1 MNQKYS
7 SKNMANKK
15 MEIFSPLEAVQICAV
30 LEDCLDQLA
39 ILGYIMPVSYEGRTD
54 ISNIDAQEI
63 SEITKSQ
70 KELGVKFEQLMSAK
84 SENRPT
90 VPSESLKF
98 TELGQQ
104 LQETSGDLKR
114 ANHLFSR
121 AAKQSAVSSDNL
133 RKVQADRQ
141 YASDVIAD
149 TLQEMQTSGTFQSL
163 LQAVQREEEKK
174 FNFYTT
180 IIREEEGRKEI
191 KSLQKQLQDVKK
203 EKDLELQLMLNLDIA
218 LGESEAFSPMILK
231 HVRWDTACFC
241 APPIC
246 PSLPPIPQN
255 RNEMIAYLKD
265 QLQEMKAK
273 TDMES
278 RYVKKDT
285 ELQIY
290 QTQKKCSNA
299 ESDLLNEIEMLRIKT
314 DEEIRVHMEIENFLR
329 QQQMKLEEK
338 LEYWM
343 EKYEKDTESKQQE
356 LNTLKAS
363 KANDLAALQELAK
376 QCRLFEQVMIE
387 DRVEKEAAR
396 RKVEQDALELKSVK
410 KLQAWWRGTMV
421 RHNIGPYKAIKKPK
435 EDETNGKDKGK
446 KGKAGAKKK

>member
-1 MNQKYS
+1 MTNSKLKNS
-7 SKNMANKK
+7 NILSPLFMVIKNMANKK

-54 ISNIDAQEI
+54 ISNVAR
-63 SEITKSQ
+63 
-70 KELGVKFEQLMSAK
+70 

-141 YASDVIAD
+141 YASDVIAE

-163 LQAVQREEEKK
+163 LQAVQREEERKT
-174 FNFYTT
+174 NFYTT

-191 KSLQKQLQDVKK
+191 KSLQKWLQDVKK
-203 EKDLELQLMLNLDIA
+203 EKELEL
-218 LGESEAFSPMILK
+218 
-231 HVRWDTACFC
+231 
-241 APPIC
+241 
-246 PSLPPIPQN
+246 QN

-285 ELQIY
+285 ELQVY
-290 QTQKKCSNA
+290 QTQKKCSHA
-299 ESDLLNEIEMLRIKT
+299 ESDLFNEIETLRIKN
-314 DEEIRVHMEIENFLR
+314 DEEIRVHVEIENFLR

-343 EKYEKDTESKQQE
+343 EKYEKDTEAKQQE

-376 QCRLFEQVMIE
+376 QCQLFEQVIVE

-421 RHNIGPYKAIKKPK
+421 RHNIGPYKALKKSK
-435 EDETNGKDKGK
+435 EDEPKGKDKGK
-446 KGKAGAKKK
+446 KGKAGAKKKK

>member
-1 MNQKYS
+1 MTNSKLKNSNILFPLFMYLVLLKLLLLTPRCLS
-7 SKNMANKK
+7 LSHAVLVPLSKNMANKK

-54 ISNIDAQEI
+54 ISNVGASIFKI
-63 SEITKSQ
+63 
-70 KELGVKFEQLMSAK
+70 L
-84 SENRPT
+84 
-90 VPSESLKF
+90 
-98 TELGQQ
+98 
-104 LQETSGDLKR
+104 
-114 ANHLFSR
+114 LFSFLF
-121 AAKQSAVSSDNL
+121 AKYSLVLMTFGHFNRIQTDDLSIIRPWIAVMFL
-133 RKVQADRQ
+133 LLVLVGRQ
-141 YASDVIAD
+141 YASDVIAE

-163 LQAVQREEEKK
+163 LQAVQREEERKS
-174 FNFYTT
+174 NFYTT
-180 IIREEEGRKEI
+180 IIRLGEEEGRKEI
-191 KSLQKQLQDVKK
+191 KSLQKRLQDVKK
-203 EKDLELQLMLNLDIA
+203 EKDLEL
-218 LGESEAFSPMILK
+218 
-231 HVRWDTACFC
+231 
-241 APPIC
+241 
-246 PSLPPIPQN
+246 QN

-285 ELQIY
+285 ELQVY
-290 QTQKKCSNA
+290 QTQKKCSTV
-299 ESDLLNEIEMLRIKT
+299 ESDLFIETEKLRIKT
-314 DEEIRVHMEIENFLR
+314 DEETRVHMEIENFLR

-376 QCRLFEQVMIE
+376 QCRLFEQVIIE

-410 KLQAWWRGTMV
+410 KVMA
-421 RHNIGPYKAIKKPK
+421 Y
-435 EDETNGKDKGK
+435 
-446 KGKAGAKKK
+446 

>member
-1 MNQKYS
+1 
-7 SKNMANKK
+7 MANKK

-63 SEITKSQ
+63 SEIVKSQ
-70 KELGVKFEQLMSAK
+70 KELGVKFEHLMSAR

-141 YASDVIAD
+141 YASDVIAE

-163 LQAVQREEEKK
+163 LQAVRREEERKS
-174 FNFYTT
+174 NFYTT

-191 KSLQKQLQDVKK
+191 KSLQKRLQDVKK
-203 EKDLELQLMLNLDIA
+203 EKELEL
-218 LGESEAFSPMILK
+218 
-231 HVRWDTACFC
+231 
-241 APPIC
+241 
-246 PSLPPIPQN
+246 QN

-285 ELQIY
+285 ELQVY

-299 ESDLLNEIEMLRIKT
+299 ESDLFNEIEKLRIKN
-314 DEEIRVHMEIENFLR
+314 DEEIRVHVEIENFLR
-329 QQQMKLEEK
+329 QQQMC
-338 LEYWM
+338 
-343 EKYEKDTESKQQE
+343 Q
-356 LNTLKAS
+356 
-363 KANDLAALQELAK
+363 
-376 QCRLFEQVMIE
+376 LFEQVIIE

-421 RHNIGPYKAIKKPK
+421 RHNIGPYKALKKSK
-435 EDETNGKDKGK
+435 EDEPKGKDKGK
-446 KGKAGAKKK
+446 KGKAGAKKKK

>member
-1 MNQKYS
+1 MIGPLS
-7 SKNMANKK
+7 LVVAMETSCVHPEASVKNMANKK
-15 MEIFSPLEAVQICAV
+15 MEVFSPLEAVQICAV

-141 YASDVIAD
+141 YVSDVIAD

-203 EKDLELQLMLNLDIA
+203 EKDLELQ
-218 LGESEAFSPMILK
+218 
-231 HVRWDTACFC
+231 
-241 APPIC
+241 
-246 PSLPPIPQN
+246 N

-299 ESDLLNEIEMLRIKT
+299 ESDLLNEIE
-314 DEEIRVHMEIENFLR
+314 
-329 QQQMKLEEK
+329 KLEEK

-435 EDETNGKDKGK
+435 EDETKGKDKGK

>member
-1 MNQKYS
+1 
-7 SKNMANKK
+7 MANKK

-63 SEITKSQ
+63 SEIVKSQ
-70 KELGVKFEQLMSAK
+70 KDLGVKFEQLMSAR

-141 YASDVIAD
+141 YASDVIAE

-163 LQAVQREEEKK
+163 LQAVQREKERKS
-174 FNFYTT
+174 NFHTT

-191 KSLQKQLQDVKK
+191 KSLQKRLQDVKK
-203 EKDLELQLMLNLDIA
+203 EKELEL
-218 LGESEAFSPMILK
+218 
-231 HVRWDTACFC
+231 
-241 APPIC
+241 
-246 PSLPPIPQN
+246 QN

-285 ELQIY
+285 ELQVY

-299 ESDLLNEIEMLRIKT
+299 ESDLFNEIEKLRIKT
-314 DEEIRVHMEIENFLR
+314 DEEIRVHVEIENFLR

-376 QCRLFEQVMIE
+376 QCRLFEQAIME

-421 RHNIGPYKAIKKPK
+421 RHNIGPYKALKKSK
-435 EDETNGKDKGK
+435 EDEPKGKDEGK
-446 KGKAGAKKK
+446 KGKAGAKKKK

>member
-1 MNQKYS
+1 SLDDKLKTSNIHFPLFMYLVLLKLLLLTPCCLS
-7 SKNMANKK
+7 LLHAVLVPLSKNMANKK

-54 ISNIDAQEI
+54 ISNVGASIFKI
-63 SEITKSQ
+63 LLFSF
-70 KELGVKFEQLMSAK
+70 L
-84 SENRPT
+84 PT

-121 AAKQSAVSSDNL
+121 AAKQSAVSSNNL

-141 YASDVIAD
+141 DASDVIAE

-163 LQAVQREEEKK
+163 LQAVQREKERKS
-174 FNFYTT
+174 NFHTT

-191 KSLQKQLQDVKK
+191 KSLQKRLQDVKK
-203 EKDLELQLMLNLDIA
+203 EKELEL
-218 LGESEAFSPMILK
+218 
-231 HVRWDTACFC
+231 
-241 APPIC
+241 
-246 PSLPPIPQN
+246 QN

-285 ELQIY
+285 ELQVY

-299 ESDLLNEIEMLRIKT
+299 ESDLVNEIEKLRIKT
-314 DEEIRVHMEIENFLR
+314 DEEIRVHVEIENFLR

-376 QCRLFEQVMIE
+376 QCRLFEQAIME

-396 RKVEQDALELKSVK
+396 RKVEQDALELKSIK

-421 RHNIGPYKAIKKPK
+421 RHNIGPYKALKKSK
-435 EDETNGKDKGK
+435 EDEPKGKDKGK
-446 KGKAGAKKK
+446 KEKAGAKKRK

>member
-1 MNQKYS
+1 
-7 SKNMANKK
+7 MANKK

-54 ISNIDAQEI
+54 ISNIDAQEL
-63 SEITKSQ
+63 SEIIKSQ
-70 KELGVKFEQLMSAK
+70 KDLGVKFEQLMSAR

-121 AAKQSAVSSDNL
+121 AAKQSAVSSNNL

-141 YASDVIAD
+141 DASDVIAE

-163 LQAVQREEEKK
+163 LQAVQREKERKS
-174 FNFYTT
+174 NFHTT

-191 KSLQKQLQDVKK
+191 KSLQKRLQDVKK
-203 EKDLELQLMLNLDIA
+203 EKELEL
-218 LGESEAFSPMILK
+218 
-231 HVRWDTACFC
+231 
-241 APPIC
+241 
-246 PSLPPIPQN
+246 QN

-285 ELQIY
+285 ELQVY

-299 ESDLLNEIEMLRIKT
+299 ESDLVNEIEKLRIKT
-314 DEEIRVHMEIENFLR
+314 DEEIRVHVEIENFLR

-376 QCRLFEQVMIE
+376 QCRLFEQAIME

-396 RKVEQDALELKSVK
+396 RKVEQDALELKSIK

-421 RHNIGPYKAIKKPK
+421 RHNIGPYKALKKSK
-435 EDETNGKDKGK
+435 EDEPKGKDKGK
-446 KGKAGAKKK
+446 KEKAGAKKRK

>member
-1 MNQKYS
+1 
-7 SKNMANKK
+7 MANKK

-54 ISNIDAQEI
+54 ISNIDAQEL
-63 SEITKSQ
+63 SEIVKSQ
-70 KELGVKFEQLMSAK
+70 KDLGVKFEQLMSAR

-121 AAKQSAVSSDNL
+121 AAKQSAVSSNNL

-141 YASDVIAD
+141 DASDVTAEI
-149 TLQEMQTSGTFQSL
+149 LQEMQTSGTFQSL
-163 LQAVQREEEKK
+163 LQAVQREKERKS
-174 FNFYTT
+174 NFHTT

-191 KSLQKQLQDVKK
+191 KSLQKRLQDVKK
-203 EKDLELQLMLNLDIA
+203 EKELEL
-218 LGESEAFSPMILK
+218 
-231 HVRWDTACFC
+231 
-241 APPIC
+241 
-246 PSLPPIPQN
+246 QN

-285 ELQIY
+285 ELQVY

-299 ESDLLNEIEMLRIKT
+299 ESDLFNEIEKLRIKT
-314 DEEIRVHMEIENFLR
+314 DEEIRVHVEIENFLR

-376 QCRLFEQVMIE
+376 QCRLFEQAIME
-387 DRVEKEAAR
+387 DQVEKEAAR

-421 RHNIGPYKAIKKPK
+421 RHNIGPYKALKKSKEDKPK
-435 EDETNGKDKGK
+435 GKDKGK
-446 KGKAGAKKK
+446 KEKAGAKKRK

>member
-1 MNQKYS
+1 
-7 SKNMANKK
+7 MANKK

-63 SEITKSQ
+63 SEIVKSQ
-70 KELGVKFEQLMSAK
+70 KDLGVKFEQLMSAR

-141 YASDVIAD
+141 YASDVIAE

-163 LQAVQREEEKK
+163 LQAVQREKERKS
-174 FNFYTT
+174 NFHTT

-191 KSLQKQLQDVKK
+191 KSLQKWLQDVKK
-203 EKDLELQLMLNLDIA
+203 EKELEL
-218 LGESEAFSPMILK
+218 
-231 HVRWDTACFC
+231 
-241 APPIC
+241 
-246 PSLPPIPQN
+246 QN

-285 ELQIY
+285 ELQVY

-299 ESDLLNEIEMLRIKT
+299 ESDLFNEIEKLRIKT
-314 DEEIRVHMEIENFLR
+314 DEEIRVHVEIENFLR

-376 QCRLFEQVMIE
+376 QCRLFEQAIME

-421 RHNIGPYKAIKKPK
+421 RHNIGPYKALKKSK
-435 EDETNGKDKGK
+435 EDEPKGKDEGK
-446 KGKAGAKKK
+446 KGKAGAKKKK

>member
-1 MNQKYS
+1 
-7 SKNMANKK
+7 MANKK
-15 MEIFSPLEAVQICAV
+15 MEIFSPLEAVQICAA

-63 SEITKSQ
+63 SEIVKSQ
-70 KELGVKFEQLMSAK
+70 KELGVKFEHLMSAR

-141 YASDVIAD
+141 YASDVIAE
-149 TLQEMQTSGTFQSL
+149 TLQEMQISGTFQSL
-163 LQAVQREEEKK
+163 LQAVRREEERKS
-174 FNFYTT
+174 NFYTT
-180 IIREEEGRKEI
+180 ITREEEGRKEI
-191 KSLQKQLQDVKK
+191 KSLQKRLQDVKK
-203 EKDLELQLMLNLDIA
+203 EKELEL
-218 LGESEAFSPMILK
+218 
-231 HVRWDTACFC
+231 
-241 APPIC
+241 
-246 PSLPPIPQN
+246 QN

-278 RYVKKDT
+278 RYLKKDT
-285 ELQIY
+285 ELQVY
-290 QTQKKCSNA
+290 QTQKKCSNS
-299 ESDLLNEIEMLRIKT
+299 ESDLFNEIETLRIKN
-314 DEEIRVHMEIENFLR
+314 DEEIRVHVEIENFLR

-343 EKYEKDTESKQQE
+343 EKYEKDTEAKQQE

-376 QCRLFEQVMIE
+376 QCQLFEQVIIE

-421 RHNIGPYKAIKKPK
+421 RHNIGPYKALKKSK
-435 EDETNGKDKGK
+435 EDEPKGKDKGK
-446 KGKAGAKKK
+446 KGKAGAKKKK

>member
-1 MNQKYS
+1 
-7 SKNMANKK
+7 MANKK
-15 MEIFSPLEAVQICAV
+15 MEIFSPLEAVQICAA

-63 SEITKSQ
+63 SEIVKSQ
-70 KELGVKFEQLMSAK
+70 KELGVKFEHLMSAR

-141 YASDVIAD
+141 YASDVIAE

-163 LQAVQREEEKK
+163 LQAVRREEERKS
-174 FNFYTT
+174 NFYTT

-191 KSLQKQLQDVKK
+191 KSLQKRLQDVKK
-203 EKDLELQLMLNLDIA
+203 EKELEL
-218 LGESEAFSPMILK
+218 
-231 HVRWDTACFC
+231 
-241 APPIC
+241 
-246 PSLPPIPQN
+246 QN

-285 ELQIY
+285 ELQVY

-299 ESDLLNEIEMLRIKT
+299 ESDLFNEIEKLRIKN
-314 DEEIRVHMEIENFLR
+314 DEEIRVHVEIENFLR
-329 QQQMKLEEK
+329 QQQMC
-338 LEYWM
+338 
-343 EKYEKDTESKQQE
+343 Q
-356 LNTLKAS
+356 
-363 KANDLAALQELAK
+363 
-376 QCRLFEQVMIE
+376 LFEQVIIE

-421 RHNIGPYKAIKKPK
+421 RHNIGPYKALKKSK
-435 EDETNGKDKGK
+435 EDEPKGKDKGK
-446 KGKAGAKKK
+446 KGKAGAKKKK

>member
-1 MNQKYS
+1 
-7 SKNMANKK
+7 MANKK

-63 SEITKSQ
+63 SEIVKSQ
-70 KELGVKFEQLMSAK
+70 KDLGVKFEQLMSAR

-141 YASDVIAD
+141 YASDVIAE

-163 LQAVQREEEKK
+163 LQAVQREKERKS
-174 FNFYTT
+174 NFHTT

-203 EKDLELQLMLNLDIA
+203 EKELEL
-218 LGESEAFSPMILK
+218 
-231 HVRWDTACFC
+231 
-241 APPIC
+241 
-246 PSLPPIPQN
+246 QN

-285 ELQIY
+285 ELQVY

-299 ESDLLNEIEMLRIKT
+299 ESDGFNEIEKLRIKT
-314 DEEIRVHMEIENFLR
+314 DEEIRVHVEIENFLR

-376 QCRLFEQVMIE
+376 QCRLFEQAIME

-421 RHNIGPYKAIKKPK
+421 RHNIGPYKALKKSK
-435 EDETNGKDKGK
+435 EDEPKGKDEGK
-446 KGKAGAKKK
+446 KGKAGAKKKK

>member
-1 MNQKYS
+1 MRRPAK
-7 SKNMANKK
+7 
-15 MEIFSPLEAVQICAV
+15 PTP
-30 LEDCLDQLA
+30 
-39 ILGYIMPVSYEGRTD
+39 PVSPH
-54 ISNIDAQEI
+54 
-63 SEITKSQ
+63 
-70 KELGVKFEQLMSAK
+70 LGAAHAK
-84 SENRPT
+84 IM
-90 VPSESLKF
+90 
-98 TELGQQ
+98 
-104 LQETSGDLKR
+104 
-114 ANHLFSR
+114 
-121 AAKQSAVSSDNL
+121 AVSSLDKRLSSYALGQPMVLLQCYCNRRTWQIKRWKYSPL
-133 RKVQADRQ
+133 WKLCRSVLCWRTVLISLLFLDILCQFPMRAGQ
-141 YASDVIAD
+141 TSAMQHASDVIAE

-163 LQAVQREEEKK
+163 LQAVQREEERKS
-174 FNFYTT
+174 NFHTT

-191 KSLQKQLQDVKK
+191 KSLQKRLQDVKK
-203 EKDLELQLMLNLDIA
+203 EKELEL
-218 LGESEAFSPMILK
+218 
-231 HVRWDTACFC
+231 
-241 APPIC
+241 
-246 PSLPPIPQN
+246 QN

-285 ELQIY
+285 ELQVY

-299 ESDLLNEIEMLRIKT
+299 ESDLFNEIEKLRIKT
-314 DEEIRVHMEIENFLR
+314 DEEIRVHVEIENFLR

-343 EKYEKDTESKQQE
+343 EKYEKDMESKQQE

-376 QCRLFEQVMIE
+376 QCRLFEQAIME

-421 RHNIGPYKAIKKPK
+421 RHNIGPYKALKKSK
-435 EDETNGKDKGK
+435 EDEPKGKDKGK
-446 KGKAGAKKK
+446 KEKAGAKKRK

>member
-1 MNQKYS
+1 
-7 SKNMANKK
+7 MANKK

-54 ISNIDAQEI
+54 ISNIDAQEL
-63 SEITKSQ
+63 SEIIKSQ
-70 KELGVKFEQLMSAK
+70 KDLGVKFEQLMSAR

-121 AAKQSAVSSDNL
+121 AAKQSAVSSNNL
-133 RKVQADRQ
+133 RKVQAD
-141 YASDVIAD
+141 
-149 TLQEMQTSGTFQSL
+149 
-163 LQAVQREEEKK
+163 
-174 FNFYTT
+174 
-180 IIREEEGRKEI
+180 REEEGRKEI
-191 KSLQKQLQDVKK
+191 KSLQKRLQDVKK
-203 EKDLELQLMLNLDIA
+203 EKELEL
-218 LGESEAFSPMILK
+218 
-231 HVRWDTACFC
+231 
-241 APPIC
+241 
-246 PSLPPIPQN
+246 QN

-285 ELQIY
+285 ELQVY

-299 ESDLLNEIEMLRIKT
+299 ESDLVNEIEKLRIKT
-314 DEEIRVHMEIENFLR
+314 DEEIRVHVEIENFLR

-376 QCRLFEQVMIE
+376 QCRLFEQAIME

-396 RKVEQDALELKSVK
+396 RKVEQDALELKSIK

-421 RHNIGPYKAIKKPK
+421 RHNIGPYKALKKSK
-435 EDETNGKDKGK
+435 EDEPKGKDKGK
-446 KGKAGAKKK
+446 KEKAGAKKRK

>member
-1 MNQKYS
+1 M

-70 KELGVKFEQLMSAK
+70 KELGVKFQQLMSAK

-203 EKDLELQLMLNLDIA
+203 EKDLEL
-218 LGESEAFSPMILK
+218 
-231 HVRWDTACFC
+231 
-241 APPIC
+241 
-246 PSLPPIPQN
+246 QN

>member
-1 MNQKYS
+1 MIGPRSLVVAMETS
-7 SKNMANKK
+7 SVQPEASAVSSLNKRLCLP
-15 MEIFSPLEAVQICAV
+15 MHRDSPWCFFSATVI
-30 LEDCLDQLA
+30 
-39 ILGYIMPVSYEGRTD
+39 
-54 ISNIDAQEI
+54 IDAQEL
-63 SEITKSQ
+63 SEIVKSQ
-70 KELGVKFEQLMSAK
+70 KDLGVKFEQLMSAR

-121 AAKQSAVSSDNL
+121 AAKQSAVSSNNL
-133 RKVQADRQ
+133 RKVQAD
-141 YASDVIAD
+141 
-149 TLQEMQTSGTFQSL
+149 
-163 LQAVQREEEKK
+163 
-174 FNFYTT
+174 
-180 IIREEEGRKEI
+180 REEEGRKEI
-191 KSLQKQLQDVKK
+191 KSLQKRLQDVKK
-203 EKDLELQLMLNLDIA
+203 EKELEL
-218 LGESEAFSPMILK
+218 
-231 HVRWDTACFC
+231 
-241 APPIC
+241 
-246 PSLPPIPQN
+246 QN

-285 ELQIY
+285 ELQVY

-299 ESDLLNEIEMLRIKT
+299 ESDLFNEIEKLRIKT
-314 DEEIRVHMEIENFLR
+314 DEEIRVHVEIENFLR

-376 QCRLFEQVMIE
+376 QCRLFEQAIME
-387 DRVEKEAAR
+387 DQVEKEAAR

-421 RHNIGPYKAIKKPK
+421 RHNIGPYKALKKSKEDKPK
-435 EDETNGKDKGK
+435 GKDKGK
-446 KGKAGAKKK
+446 KEKAGAKKRK

>member
-1 MNQKYS
+1 STNLS
-7 SKNMANKK
+7 TGCSNLSWEVSSIILLTPRSLSLSHAVLVPLSKNMANKK

-54 ISNIDAQEI
+54 ISN
-63 SEITKSQ
+63 
-70 KELGVKFEQLMSAK
+70 FEHLMSAR

-121 AAKQSAVSSDNL
+121 AAKQIAVVFL
-133 RKVQADRQ
+133 LVLVGRQ
-141 YASDVIAD
+141 YASDVIAE

-163 LQAVQREEEKK
+163 LQAVQREEERKT
-174 FNFYTT
+174 NFYTT
-180 IIREEEGRKEI
+180 IIRLGEEEGRKEI
-191 KSLQKQLQDVKK
+191 KSLQKWLQDVKK
-203 EKDLELQLMLNLDIA
+203 EKELEL
-218 LGESEAFSPMILK
+218 
-231 HVRWDTACFC
+231 
-241 APPIC
+241 
-246 PSLPPIPQN
+246 QN

-285 ELQIY
+285 ELQVY
-290 QTQKKCSNA
+290 QTQKKCSHA
-299 ESDLLNEIEMLRIKT
+299 ESDLFNEIETLRIKN
-314 DEEIRVHMEIENFLR
+314 DEEIRVHVEIENFLR

-343 EKYEKDTESKQQE
+343 EKYEKDTEAKQQE

-376 QCRLFEQVMIE
+376 QCQLFEQVIVE

-410 KLQAWWRGTMV
+410 KV
-421 RHNIGPYKAIKKPK
+421 
-435 EDETNGKDKGK
+435 KGK
-446 KGKAGAKKK
+446 VLPLYTVGKTKTKKKKKREKQQFKYCFCSAGDSACHYTQCNFDYRRFSL

>member
-1 MNQKYS
+1 MAVSFLEKRLCLWMHLNSPSCFS
-7 SKNMANKK
+7 SATG
-15 MEIFSPLEAVQICAV
+15 I
-30 LEDCLDQLA
+30 
-39 ILGYIMPVSYEGRTD
+39 
-54 ISNIDAQEI
+54 IDAQEI
-63 SEITKSQ
+63 SEIIKSQ
-70 KELGVKFEQLMSAK
+70 KELGVKFEQLMSAR

-90 VPSESLKF
+90 VPSDSLKF

-121 AAKQSAVSSDNL
+121 AARQSAVSSDNL

-141 YASDVIAD
+141 YASDVIAE

-163 LQAVQREEEKK
+163 VRAVQREEERKS
-174 FNFYTT
+174 NFHTI
-180 IIREEEGRKEI
+180 IIREEEGRKTI
-191 KSLQKQLQDVKK
+191 KSLQKRLQDVKK
-203 EKDLELQLMLNLDIA
+203 EKELEL
-218 LGESEAFSPMILK
+218 
-231 HVRWDTACFC
+231 
-241 APPIC
+241 
-246 PSLPPIPQN
+246 QN

-285 ELQIY
+285 ELQVS

-299 ESDLLNEIEMLRIKT
+299 ESELFTEIEKLRIKT
-314 DEEIRVHMEIENFLR
+314 DEETRVHVEIENFLR
-329 QQQMKLEEK
+329 QQQMTLEEK

-343 EKYEKDTESKQQE
+343 EKYEKDTEAKQQE

-376 QCRLFEQVMIE
+376 QCRLFEQVIVE

-396 RKVEQDALELKSVK
+396 RKVEQEALELKSVR

-421 RHNIGPYKAIKKPK
+421 RRNLGPYKIIKKPK
-435 EDETNGKDKGK
+435 EDETKGKDKGK
-446 KGKAGAKKK
+446 KEKDGAKKKK

>member
-1 MNQKYS
+1 METS
-7 SKNMANKK
+7 SVQPEASVKNMANKK

-203 EKDLELQLMLNLDIA
+203 EKDLELQ
-218 LGESEAFSPMILK
+218 
-231 HVRWDTACFC
+231 
-241 APPIC
+241 
-246 PSLPPIPQN
+246 N

>member
-1 MNQKYS
+1 METS
-7 SKNMANKK
+7 SVQPEASVKNMANKK

-70 KELGVKFEQLMSAK
+70 KELGVKFQQLMSAK

-203 EKDLELQLMLNLDIA
+203 EKDLELQ
-218 LGESEAFSPMILK
+218 
-231 HVRWDTACFC
+231 
-241 APPIC
+241 
-246 PSLPPIPQN
+246 N

-299 ESDLLNEIEMLRIKT
+299 ESDLLNEIE
-314 DEEIRVHMEIENFLR
+314 
-329 QQQMKLEEK
+329 KLEEK

>member
-1 MNQKYS
+1 
-7 SKNMANKK
+7 MANKK
-15 MEIFSPLEAVQICAV
+15 VEIFSLLEAVQICAV

-54 ISNIDAQEI
+54 ISNIDSQEI
-63 SEITKSQ
+63 SEIIKSQ
-70 KELGVKFEQLMSAK
+70 KDLGVKFEQLMSAR

-98 TELGQQ
+98 TELEQQ

-121 AAKQSAVSSDNL
+121 ASKQSAVSSDNL

-141 YASDVIAD
+141 YASNVIAE

-163 LQAVQREEEKK
+163 LRAVQREEEKK
-174 FNFYTT
+174 SNFHT
-180 IIREEEGRKEI
+180 IIVREEEGRKEI

-203 EKDLELQLMLNLDIA
+203 EKELEL
-218 LGESEAFSPMILK
+218 
-231 HVRWDTACFC
+231 
-241 APPIC
+241 
-246 PSLPPIPQN
+246 QN

-285 ELQIY
+285 ELQVY

-299 ESDLLNEIEMLRIKT
+299 ENDLFNETEKLRIKT
-314 DEEIRVHMEIENFLR
+314 DEEVRVHVEIENFLR

-343 EKYEKDTESKQQE
+343 EKYEKDTESKQQQ

-376 QCRLFEQVMIE
+376 QCRLFEQVIIE

-396 RKVEQDALELKSVK
+396 RKVEQDARELKSVQ

-421 RHNIGPYKAIKKPK
+421 RRNIGPYKIIKKPK
-435 EDETNGKDKGK
+435 EDEPKGKDKGK
-446 KGKAGAKKK
+446 KEKAGAKKKK

>member
-1 MNQKYS
+1 MPPNFS
-7 SKNMANKK
+7 SISVDAHPPASTRTHLDNMANKK

-54 ISNIDAQEI
+54 ISNVGASIFKI
-63 SEITKSQ
+63 LLFSF
-70 KELGVKFEQLMSAK
+70 L
-84 SENRPT
+84 
-90 VPSESLKF
+90 
-98 TELGQQ
+98 
-104 LQETSGDLKR
+104 

-141 YASDVIAD
+141 HASDVIAE

-163 LQAVQREEEKK
+163 LQAVQREEERKS
-174 FNFYTT
+174 NFHTT
-180 IIREEEGRKEI
+180 IIRLGEEEGRKEI
-191 KSLQKQLQDVKK
+191 KSLQKRLQDVKK
-203 EKDLELQLMLNLDIA
+203 EKELEL
-218 LGESEAFSPMILK
+218 
-231 HVRWDTACFC
+231 
-241 APPIC
+241 
-246 PSLPPIPQN
+246 QN

-285 ELQIY
+285 ELQVY

-299 ESDLLNEIEMLRIKT
+299 ESDLFNEIEKLRIKT
-314 DEEIRVHMEIENFLR
+314 DEEIRVHVEIENFLR

-343 EKYEKDTESKQQE
+343 EKYEKDMESKQQE

-376 QCRLFEQVMIE
+376 QCRLFEQAIME

-421 RHNIGPYKAIKKPK
+421 RHNIGPYKALKKSK
-435 EDETNGKDKGK
+435 EDEPKGKDKGK
-446 KGKAGAKKK
+446 KEKAGAKKRK

>member
-1 MNQKYS
+1 
-7 SKNMANKK
+7 MANKK

-63 SEITKSQ
+63 SEIVKSQ
-70 KELGVKFEQLMSAK
+70 KDLGVKFEQLMSAR

-98 TELGQQ
+98 TELEQQ

-141 YASDVIAD
+141 HASDVIAE

-163 LQAVQREEEKK
+163 LQAVQREEERKS
-174 FNFYTT
+174 NFHTT

-191 KSLQKQLQDVKK
+191 KSLQKRLQDVKK
-203 EKDLELQLMLNLDIA
+203 EKELEL
-218 LGESEAFSPMILK
+218 
-231 HVRWDTACFC
+231 
-241 APPIC
+241 
-246 PSLPPIPQN
+246 QN

-285 ELQIY
+285 ELQVY

-299 ESDLLNEIEMLRIKT
+299 ESDLFNEIEKLRIKT
-314 DEEIRVHMEIENFLR
+314 DEEIRVHVEIENFLR

-343 EKYEKDTESKQQE
+343 EKYEKDMESKQQE

-376 QCRLFEQVMIE
+376 QCRLFEQAIME

-421 RHNIGPYKAIKKPK
+421 RHNIGPYKALKKSK
-435 EDETNGKDKGK
+435 EDEPKGKDKGK
-446 KGKAGAKKK
+446 KEKAGAKKRK

>member
-1 MNQKYS
+1 MDEESTNVSPGYVRLFQYLVLLKLLLLTPCCLS
-7 SKNMANKK
+7 LLHAVLVPLSKNMANKK

-54 ISNIDAQEI
+54 ISNVGASIFKI
-63 SEITKSQ
+63 LLFSF
-70 KELGVKFEQLMSAK
+70 L
-84 SENRPT
+84 
-90 VPSESLKF
+90 
-98 TELGQQ
+98 
-104 LQETSGDLKR
+104 

-121 AAKQSAVSSDNL
+121 AAKQSAVSSNNL

-141 YASDVIAD
+141 DASDVIAE

-163 LQAVQREEEKK
+163 LQAVQREKERKS
-174 FNFYTT
+174 NFHTT

-191 KSLQKQLQDVKK
+191 KSLQKRLQDVKK
-203 EKDLELQLMLNLDIA
+203 EKELEL
-218 LGESEAFSPMILK
+218 
-231 HVRWDTACFC
+231 
-241 APPIC
+241 
-246 PSLPPIPQN
+246 QN

-285 ELQIY
+285 ELQVY

-299 ESDLLNEIEMLRIKT
+299 ESDLVNEIEVSTIFRLFVKY
-314 DEEIRVHMEIENFLR
+314 L
-329 QQQMKLEEK
+329 QQKLEEK

-376 QCRLFEQVMIE
+376 QCRLFEQAIME

-396 RKVEQDALELKSVK
+396 RKVEQDALELKSIK

-421 RHNIGPYKAIKKPK
+421 RHNIGPYKALKKSK
-435 EDETNGKDKGK
+435 EDEPKGKDKGK
-446 KGKAGAKKK
+446 KEKAGAKKRK

>member
-1 MNQKYS
+1 MLDLQTWHGNAYLYIKVHFPFELKQTGSRFQKLYV
-7 SKNMANKK
+7 KNMANKK
-15 MEIFSPLEAVQICAV
+15 IETFSPVEAVQIYAV

-54 ISNIDAQEI
+54 ISNVGASIFKI
-63 SEITKSQ
+63 
-70 KELGVKFEQLMSAK
+70 LWF
-84 SENRPT
+84 P
-90 VPSESLKF
+90 F
-98 TELGQQ
+98 F
-104 LQETSGDLKR
+104 GDLKR

-121 AAKQSAVSSDNL
+121 ASKQSAVTSDNL

-141 YASDVIAD
+141 YASDVIAE

-163 LQAVQREEEKK
+163 LRAVQREEEEKS
-174 FNFYTT
+174 NFHTI

-203 EKDLELQLMLNLDIA
+203 EKDLEI
-218 LGESEAFSPMILK
+218 
-231 HVRWDTACFC
+231 
-241 APPIC
+241 
-246 PSLPPIPQN
+246 QN

-285 ELQIY
+285 ELKVY

-299 ESDLLNEIEMLRIKT
+299 EKDLFNEIEKLRIKT
-314 DEEIRVHMEIENFLR
+314 DEEVRVHVEIENFLR

-376 QCRLFEQVMIE
+376 QCRLFEQVIIE

-396 RKVEQDALELKSVK
+396 RKVEQDALELKSVQ

-421 RHNIGPYKAIKKPK
+421 RRNIGPYKIIKKPK
-435 EDETNGKDKGK
+435 EDEPKGKEKGK
-446 KGKAGAKKK
+446 KEKAGAKKKK

>member
-1 MNQKYS
+1 
-7 SKNMANKK
+7 MANKK
-15 MEIFSPLEAVQICAV
+15 MEIFSPLEAVQICAA

-63 SEITKSQ
+63 SEIVKSQ
-70 KELGVKFEQLMSAK
+70 KELGVKFEHLMSAR

-141 YASDVIAD
+141 YASDVIAE

-163 LQAVQREEEKK
+163 LQAVRREEERKS
-174 FNFYTT
+174 NFYTT

-191 KSLQKQLQDVKK
+191 KSLQKRLQDVKK
-203 EKDLELQLMLNLDIA
+203 EKELEL
-218 LGESEAFSPMILK
+218 
-231 HVRWDTACFC
+231 
-241 APPIC
+241 
-246 PSLPPIPQN
+246 QN

-278 RYVKKDT
+278 HYVKKDT
-285 ELQIY
+285 ELQVY
-290 QTQKKCSNA
+290 QTQKKCSNS
-299 ESDLLNEIEMLRIKT
+299 ESDLFNEIEKLRIKN
-314 DEEIRVHMEIENFLR
+314 DEEIRVHVEIENFLR
-329 QQQMKLEEK
+329 QQQMC
-338 LEYWM
+338 
-343 EKYEKDTESKQQE
+343 Q
-356 LNTLKAS
+356 
-363 KANDLAALQELAK
+363 
-376 QCRLFEQVMIE
+376 LFEQVIVE

-421 RHNIGPYKAIKKPK
+421 RHNIGPYKALKKSK
-435 EDETNGKDKGK
+435 EDEPKGKDKGK
-446 KGKAGAKKK
+446 KGKAGAKKKK

>member
-1 MNQKYS
+1 METS
-7 SKNMANKK
+7 SVQPEASVKNMANKK

-299 ESDLLNEIEMLRIKT
+299 ESDLLNEIE
-314 DEEIRVHMEIENFLR
+314 
-329 QQQMKLEEK
+329 KLEEK

>member
-1 MNQKYS
+1 
-7 SKNMANKK
+7 MADKK

-63 SEITKSQ
+63 SEIVKSQ
-70 KELGVKFEQLMSAK
+70 KDLAVKFEQLMSAR

-141 YASDVIAD
+141 YASDVIAE

-163 LQAVQREEEKK
+163 LQAVQREEERKS
-174 FNFYTT
+174 NFHTT

-191 KSLQKQLQDVKK
+191 KSLQKRLQDVKK
-203 EKDLELQLMLNLDIA
+203 EKELEL
-218 LGESEAFSPMILK
+218 
-231 HVRWDTACFC
+231 
-241 APPIC
+241 
-246 PSLPPIPQN
+246 QN
-255 RNEMIAYLKD
+255 RNEMIAFLKD

-285 ELQIY
+285 ELQVY
-290 QTQKKCSNA
+290 QTQKKCSSA
-299 ESDLLNEIEMLRIKT
+299 ESDLFNEIEKLRIKT
-314 DEEIRVHMEIENFLR
+314 DEEIRVHVEIENFLR
-329 QQQMKLEEK
+329 QQQM
-338 LEYWM
+338 
-343 EKYEKDTESKQQE
+343 
-356 LNTLKAS
+356 
-363 KANDLAALQELAK
+363 
-376 QCRLFEQVMIE
+376 CRLFEQAIVE

-410 KLQAWWRGTMV
+410 KLQAWWRGAMV
-421 RHNIGPYKAIKKPK
+421 RHNIGPYKALNKSKGDEPK
-435 EDETNGKDKGK
+435 GKDKRQ
-446 KGKAGAKKK
+446 KGKAGAKRKK

>member
-1 MNQKYS
+1 METS
-7 SKNMANKK
+7 SVQPEASVKNMANKK

-70 KELGVKFEQLMSAK
+70 KELGVKFQQLMSAK

-203 EKDLELQLMLNLDIA
+203 EKDLEL
-218 LGESEAFSPMILK
+218 
-231 HVRWDTACFC
+231 
-241 APPIC
+241 
-246 PSLPPIPQN
+246 QN

>member
-1 MNQKYS
+1 MGSLQISALNAP
-7 SKNMANKK
+7 NMANKK

-54 ISNIDAQEI
+54 ISNVGASIFKI
-63 SEITKSQ
+63 LLFSFLS
-70 KELGVKFEQLMSAK
+70 LCY
-84 SENRPT
+84 
-90 VPSESLKF
+90 SLKF

-141 YASDVIAD
+141 YASDVIAE

-163 LQAVQREEEKK
+163 LQAVQREEERKS
-174 FNFYTT
+174 NFYTT
-180 IIREEEGRKEI
+180 IIRLGEEEGRKEI
-191 KSLQKQLQDVKK
+191 KSLQKRLQDVKK
-203 EKDLELQLMLNLDIA
+203 EKDLEL
-218 LGESEAFSPMILK
+218 
-231 HVRWDTACFC
+231 
-241 APPIC
+241 
-246 PSLPPIPQN
+246 QN

-285 ELQIY
+285 ELQVY
-290 QTQKKCSNA
+290 QTQKKCSTV
-299 ESDLLNEIEMLRIKT
+299 ESDLFIETEKLRIKT
-314 DEEIRVHMEIENFLR
+314 DEETRVHMEIENFLR

-376 QCRLFEQVMIE
+376 QCRLFEQVIIE

-410 KLQAWWRGTMV
+410 KVMA
-421 RHNIGPYKAIKKPK
+421 Y
-435 EDETNGKDKGK
+435 
-446 KGKAGAKKK
+446 

>member
-1 MNQKYS
+1 MAACAAPACNS
-7 SKNMANKK
+7 STGLTRGWVGEPVQITGALRSKRGPRVWLRRPCLASLKNMANKK

-54 ISNIDAQEI
+54 ISNVGASIFKI
-63 SEITKSQ
+63 LLFSF
-70 KELGVKFEQLMSAK
+70 L
-84 SENRPT
+84 
-90 VPSESLKF
+90 
-98 TELGQQ
+98 
-104 LQETSGDLKR
+104 GDLKR

-141 YASDVIAD
+141 HASDVIAE

-163 LQAVQREEEKK
+163 LQAVQREEERKS
-174 FNFYTT
+174 NFHTT

-191 KSLQKQLQDVKK
+191 KSLQKRLQDVKK
-203 EKDLELQLMLNLDIA
+203 EKELEL
-218 LGESEAFSPMILK
+218 
-231 HVRWDTACFC
+231 
-241 APPIC
+241 
-246 PSLPPIPQN
+246 QN

-285 ELQIY
+285 ELQVY

-299 ESDLLNEIEMLRIKT
+299 ESDLFNEIEKLRIKT
-314 DEEIRVHMEIENFLR
+314 DEEIRVHVEIENFLR

-343 EKYEKDTESKQQE
+343 EKYEKDMESKQQE

-376 QCRLFEQVMIE
+376 QCRLFEQAIME

-421 RHNIGPYKAIKKPK
+421 RHNIGPYKALKKSK
-435 EDETNGKDKGK
+435 EDEPKGKDKGK
-446 KGKAGAKKK
+446 KEKAGAKKRK

>member
-1 MNQKYS
+1 METS
-7 SKNMANKK
+7 SVQPEASVKNMANKK

-141 YASDVIAD
+141 YVSDVIAD
-149 TLQEMQTSGTFQSL
+149 TLQEMQNSGTFQSL

-203 EKDLELQLMLNLDIA
+203 EKDLEL
-218 LGESEAFSPMILK
+218 
-231 HVRWDTACFC
+231 
-241 APPIC
+241 
-246 PSLPPIPQN
+246 QN

>member
-1 MNQKYS
+1 
-7 SKNMANKK
+7 MANKK

-90 VPSESLKF
+90 VPSESLTF

-104 LQETSGDLKR
+104 LQETSGELKR

-141 YASDVIAD
+141 YVSDVIAD

-163 LQAVQREEEKK
+163 LQAVQREQEKK
-174 FNFYTT
+174 SNFYTT

-203 EKDLELQLMLNLDIA
+203 EKDLELQ
-218 LGESEAFSPMILK
+218 
-231 HVRWDTACFC
+231 
-241 APPIC
+241 
-246 PSLPPIPQN
+246 N

-285 ELQIY
+285 ELQVY

-299 ESDLLNEIEMLRIKT
+299 ESDLFNEIEKLRIKT

-421 RHNIGPYKAIKKPK
+421 RHNISLYKAKKPK
-435 EDETNGKDKGK
+435 EDKTKGKDKGK

>member
-1 MNQKYS
+1 
-7 SKNMANKK
+7 MADKK

-63 SEITKSQ
+63 SEIVKSQ
-70 KELGVKFEQLMSAK
+70 KDLAVKFEQLMSAR

-141 YASDVIAD
+141 YASDVIAE

-163 LQAVQREEEKK
+163 LQAVQREEERKS
-174 FNFYTT
+174 NFHTT

-191 KSLQKQLQDVKK
+191 KSLQKRLQDVKK
-203 EKDLELQLMLNLDIA
+203 EKELEL
-218 LGESEAFSPMILK
+218 
-231 HVRWDTACFC
+231 
-241 APPIC
+241 
-246 PSLPPIPQN
+246 QN
-255 RNEMIAYLKD
+255 RNEMIAFLKD

-285 ELQIY
+285 ELQVY
-290 QTQKKCSNA
+290 QTQKKCSSA
-299 ESDLLNEIEMLRIKT
+299 ESDLFNEIEKLRIKT
-314 DEEIRVHMEIENFLR
+314 DEEIRVHVEIENFLR

-376 QCRLFEQVMIE
+376 QCRLFEQAIVE

-410 KLQAWWRGTMV
+410 KLQAWWRGAMV
-421 RHNIGPYKAIKKPK
+421 RHNIGPYKALNKSKGDEPK
-435 EDETNGKDKGK
+435 GKDKRQ
-446 KGKAGAKKK
+446 KGKAGAKRKK